1 MNSLNEVK
9 LIGNLTKDP
18 EIKAFQNGGSLAAF
32 SIATN
37 RTYKTEDG
45 EKKDVPEYHNVV
57 CFGKLVEI
65 VEKYLKKGNKA
76 YLCGRLQTRSYE
88 AKDGTTRYSTEI
100 VMTDLIMLTPK
111 KDGGSY
117 GSQSPAPSPEES
129 EDQATEQ
136 ALIDDLPF

>member
-18 EIKAFQNGGSLAAF
+18 EIKAFQNGGSLASF

-37 RTYKTEDG
+37 RTYKTDDG
-45 EKKDVPEYHNVV
+45 EKKDVPEFHNVV

-76 YLCGRLQTRSYE
+76 YVCGRLQTRSYE
-88 AKDGTTRYSTEI
+88 AKDGTTRYSTEV
-100 VMTDLIMLTPK
+100 VMTDLIMLTPR

-117 GSQSPAPSPEES
+117 GNQSPAPLPEES